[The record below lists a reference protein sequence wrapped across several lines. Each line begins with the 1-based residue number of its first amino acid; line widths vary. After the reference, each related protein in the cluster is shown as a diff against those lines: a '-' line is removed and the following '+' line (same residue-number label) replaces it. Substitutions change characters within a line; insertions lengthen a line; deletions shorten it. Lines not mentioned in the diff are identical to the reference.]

1 MTTIDDIRHQR
12 LLQLIAELGTVKR
25 LADAIGRAP
34 AQISQLKTRQ
44 PHSQTG
50 SPRMIGSEL
59 AREIEAKLGKPT
71 GWMDIAPN
79 PVELAA
85 MGRAPKA
92 GPVIAW
98 SSPAD
103 LHDDEFALV
112 DRRAVKLSAG
122 TGQMVFDEE
131 PLPPLAFRA
140 EFLRSKR
147 VSRRENL
154 VIVYAEGDSMEPAIV
169 DGDAVLC
176 DRGQTEVIDG
186 EIYAI
191 DYGGVL
197 KVKRLRKRFDGGL
210 VIISDN
216 AAKHPAEALTADQA
230 THITVLG
237 RVLWR
242 GGSL

>member
-1 MTTIDDIRHQR
+1 MSTIDDIRYQR
-12 LLQLIAELGTVKR
+12 LLQLIAEAGTVKA

-34 AQISQLKTRQ
+34 AQISQLKNRS
-44 PHSQTG
+44 PHSATG
-50 SPRMIGSEL
+50 TPRGIGREL
-59 AREIEAKLGKPT
+59 AREIESKLGKPN
-71 GWMDIAPN
+71 GWMDIAPS
-79 PVELAA
+79 PAELAT
-85 MGRAPKA
+85 MGRAPQA

-98 SSPAD
+98 SNPSD

-122 TGQMVFDEE
+122 NGQMVFDEE

-140 EFLRSKR
+140 EFLRAKR

-216 AAKHPAEALTADQA
+216 AAKHPAEALTAEQA
-230 THITVLG
+230 THIQVLG